1 MAHVLRSAARMRIL
15 AGCIITALL
24 LLTTPSAHAQDTTPA
39 DGTPVASAQVSGL
52 ALPRLSPGLQE
63 DIGKLAGSPL
73 NREQLRVLAAR
84 IETEHPRYVAAV
96 RTTTDTEGNARVVF
110 VVARMRDPDD
120 EANINAKYI
129 VEQVEILGIDD
140 AALDAEMRADQL
152 ALKDKPL
159 DSELADRLHARLQAA
174 FTDYSVNRQTSR
186 GSQPGQIKLV
196 FELERTEASRWL
208 RFEPLEANVL
218 YHSDQG
224 WGAKLPLNMNG
235 SHFQVVPYF
244 AIDVRDDLI
253 EEYSG
258 FGFRFESRKV
268 GTERLGASFEWSSL
282 DQTWIDQTIAA
293 LPTVPQVPALY
304 RNRMTLTPLLK
315 FAITKR
321 LTVGG
326 GVNIAE
332 LDALDETSSDG
343 RMANAAVGLVRFD
356 QQWKPATGVQHDLEA
371 AFSVRVGTD
380 ALESDLDYE
389 RYFGQAGYVFRKDR
403 HRVLAMS
410 QFGGITGDAPL
421 FERFSLGD
429 SRTLRG
435 WNKYDITPVGG
446 DRMVYGSVEYRYSAF
461 ALFLDS
467 GSVWDTGT
475 DRRVRFSTG
484 FGFTPGPV
492 FATVGFPLNTDEFGA
507 VFTVGLRMTTGALG
521 LGKY

>member
-1 MAHVLRSAARMRIL
+1 MRIL
-15 AGCIITALL
+15 AGCIFTTLL
-24 LLTTPSAHAQDTTPA
+24 LLTAPSAQAQDTTPP
-39 DGTPVASAQVSGL
+39 DGTRIAAAQVSGL
-52 ALPRLSPGLQE
+52 ALARLSPGLQE
-63 DIGKLAGSPL
+63 DIGRLTGSAL
-73 NREQLRVLAAR
+73 DRELLRALAAR
-84 IETEHPRYVAAV
+84 IETEQPRHVAAV
-96 RTTTDTEGNARVVF
+96 RTTVDTEGTARVVF

-129 VEQVEILGIDD
+129 VEQVEINGIDD
-140 AALDAEMRADQL
+140 EALDAEMRADQL

-159 DSELADRLHARLQAA
+159 DSELAERLHARLQAA
-174 FTDYSVNRQTSR
+174 FTDYSVERQTRR
-186 GSQPGQIKLV
+186 GSQPGQITLV

-224 WGAKLPLNMNG
+224 WGAKLPLNVNG
-235 SHFQVVPYF
+235 SNFQVVPYF

-258 FGFRFESRKV
+258 FGFRFESRKL

-282 DQTWIDQTIAA
+282 DQTWIDETLFA
-293 LPTVPQVPALY
+293 LQANPQLPALY
-304 RNRMTLTPLLK
+304 RNRMAVTPLLK
-315 FAITKR
+315 FAVTRR
-321 LTVGG
+321 LTLGG

-343 RMANAAVGLVRFD
+343 RMANAAIGQVRFD
-356 QQWKPATGVQHDLEA
+356 QQWRPANGAEHNLEA
-371 AFSVRVGTD
+371 AFSARVGTG
-380 ALESDLDYE
+380 ALQSDFEYE
-389 RYFGQAGYVFRKDR
+389 RYLGYAGYVVRKDD
-403 HRVLAMS
+403 HRVLVTG
-410 QFGGITGDAPL
+410 QLGGIAGDAPL

-435 WNKYDITPVGG
+435 WNKYDIAPVGG
-446 DRMVYGSVEYRYSAF
+446 DRMIYGSIEYRYSA
-461 ALFLDS
+461 LGIFLDS

-484 FGFTPGPV
+484 FGFTPGPLFV
-492 FATVGFPLNTDEFGA
+492 TVGFPLNTDEFGA
-507 VFTVGLRMTTGALG
+507 VFAIGLRMTTSVLG

>member
-1 MAHVLRSAARMRIL
+1 MRTL
-15 AGCIITALL
+15 AGCILTTLL
-24 LLTTPSAHAQDTTPA
+24 LLAAPLAHAQDTTPP

-52 ALPRLSPGLQE
+52 ALPRLSPGLQD
-63 DIGKLAGSPL
+63 DIGTLAGSPL
-73 NREQLRVLAAR
+73 DREQLRALAAR

-96 RTTTDTEGNARVVF
+96 RITTDTEGNARVVF

-120 EANINAKYI
+120 QANINAKYT
-129 VEQVEILGIDD
+129 VEQVEILGIDHD
-140 AALDAEMRADQL
+140 ALDAEMRADQL
-152 ALKDKPL
+152 ALQGKPL
-159 DSELADRLHARLQAA
+159 DSDLAERLHARLQAA
-174 FTDYSVNRQTSR
+174 FTDYSVGRRTSR

-224 WGAKLPLNMNG
+224 WGSKLPLNMEG
-235 SHFQVVPYF
+235 RDLQVAPYF

-258 FGFRFESRKV
+258 FGFRFESRKL
-268 GTERLGASFEWSSL
+268 GTERLGAAFEWSSL
-282 DQTWIDQTIAA
+282 DQTWIDQTLAA
-293 LPTVPQVPALY
+293 LPANPRVPALY
-304 RNRMTLTPLLK
+304 RNRMTVSPLLK
-315 FAITKR
+315 FAVTRR

-326 GVNIAE
+326 GVSITE
-332 LDALDETSSDG
+332 LDALDEASSDG
-343 RMANAAVGLVRFD
+343 RMANAGVGLVRFD
-356 QQWKPATGVQHDLEA
+356 QQWKPASGVQHSLGA
-371 AFSVRVGTD
+371 AFSMRAGTGT
-380 ALESDLDYE
+380 LESDLEYE
-389 RYFGQAGYVFRKDR
+389 RYFGAADYVFRKDK
-403 HRVLAMS
+403 HRLLASS

-435 WNKYDITPVGG
+435 WNKYDIAPVGG
-446 DRMVYGSVEYRYSAF
+446 DRLLYGSVEYRYGAL

-492 FATVGFPLNTDEFGA
+492 FLTVGFPLNTDEFGA
-507 VFTVGLRMTTGALG
+507 VFTMGIRSWTRFSGM
-521 LGKY
+521 GKH

>member
-1 MAHVLRSAARMRIL
+1 MRIL
-15 AGCIITALL
+15 AGCIITTLL
-24 LLTTPSAHAQDTTPA
+24 LLTAPSAHAQDTTPP
-39 DGTPVASAQVSGL
+39 DGTRIASAQVSGL

-63 DIGKLAGSPL
+63 DIGTLAGRPL
-73 NREQLRVLAAR
+73 DREQLRALAAR
-84 IETEHPRYVAAV
+84 IESEHPRYVAAV
-96 RTTTDTEGNARVVF
+96 RITTDTEGNARVVF
-110 VVARMRDPDD
+110 VVARMQDPDD

-140 AALDAEMRADQL
+140 DALDAEMRADQL

-159 DSELADRLHARLQAA
+159 DSELAERLHARLRAA
-174 FTDYSVNRQTSR
+174 FTDYSVSRQTRR
-186 GSQPGQIKLV
+186 GSQPGQIRLV
-196 FELERTEASRWL
+196 FDLERTEESRWL
-208 RFEPLEANVL
+208 RFEPLEANLL

-235 SHFQVVPYF
+235 SNFQVVPYF
-244 AIDVRDDLI
+244 AFDVRDDLI

-258 FGFRFESRKV
+258 FGFRFESRKL

-282 DQTWIDQTIAA
+282 DQTWIDQTLAA
-293 LPTVPQVPALY
+293 LPANPQIPALY
-304 RNRMTLTPLLK
+304 RNRMTVTPLLK
-315 FAITKR
+315 FAATRR

-326 GVNIAE
+326 GVHIAE
-332 LDALDETSSDG
+332 LDALDEASSDG
-343 RMANAAVGLVRFD
+343 RMANAAVGLVRFK
-356 QQWKPATGVQHDLEA
+356 QQWKPTTDVQHDLEA
-371 AFSVRVGTD
+371 AFLMRVGTD
-380 ALESDLDYE
+380 ALESDLEYE
-389 RYFGQAGYVFRKDR
+389 RYFGHAAYVFRKDK

-410 QFGGITGDAPL
+410 QFGGITGHAPL

-446 DRMVYGSVEYRYSAF
+446 DRMFYGSVEYRYSALG
-461 ALFLDS
+461 LFLDS

-484 FGFTPGPV
+484 FGFTPGPMFV
-492 FATVGFPLNTDEFGA
+492 TVGFPLNTDEFGA
-507 VFTVGLRMTTGALG
+507 VFTIGLRMTTGVMG